1 MCPSITL
8 VILVGEEVVCQ
19 YVNNSFAYRAIAL
32 LASLVLCLNNSFSV
46 LRTPETAKPHSQSGL
61 SPYLLMWFC
70 FSNKDTALAASSRAV
85 SLLKNYLDRV
95 CTVFG
100 VSLGHINL
108 FLLCLTILEEV
119 GSNLREQSV
128 A

>member
-1 MCPSITL
+1 M
-8 VILVGEEVVCQ
+8 
-19 YVNNSFAYRAIAL
+19 
-32 LASLVLCLNNSFSV
+32 ASPLFELSKPQTHSHIGL
-46 LRTPETAKPHSQSGL
+46 TPFYAHE
-61 SPYLLMWFC
+61 FC
-70 FSNKDTALAASSRAV
+70 FSNKNTAPVASNRAA

>member
-1 MCPSITL
+1 MSIRISGYRPT
-8 VILVGEEVVCQ
+8 C
-19 YVNNSFAYRAIAL
+19 FAKG
-32 LASLVLCLNNSFSV
+32 LCLNNGFSA
-46 LRTPETAKPHSQSGL
+46 LRALETAKLHSHIRANR
-61 SPYLLMWFC
+61 PTMLMWFC
-70 FSNKDTALAASSRAV
+70 FSNKDTALAASSRAA